1 MLGDRKNLP
10 ARSTINTLDEP
21 CHTFSALGA
30 FSDRASAQFFR
41 FPEAGVSHWKNE
53 EKKASSGACGGGENR
68 PHALYDS
75 LKKLTGFPLG

>member
-21 CHTFSALGA
+21 SYTLTVPGA
-30 FSDRASAQFFR
+30 FSDRAPAQLFR